1 MIRAQNIFMPV
12 DINSIVLM
20 LFFKLCI
27 TGNLQ
32 STETIYKY
40 YIQVQDEEDNDA
52 TPVTPTKSSPGA
64 TPTKQS
70 PSPTK

>member
-1 MIRAQNIFMPV
+1 MPV

-40 YIQVQDEEDNDA
+40 YIQVQEEEDNDDFTLSILNLDSTGRREA
-52 TPVTPTKSSPGA
+52 PDGVVR
-64 TPTKQS
+64 
-70 PSPTK
+70 